1 MAIYKQAQID
11 KYIKKPDTT
20 IKVFLVYGSN
30 EGLQAEYVKSLTTAI
45 CPNIYDPFQVVY
57 LNGADVNADS
67 STLMAEYA
75 SQSLLGG
82 RRVIVIKDADNNLAK
97 HIKTML
103 ETINSDTLVI
113 VSGAGFNKKSS
124 LVTLAE
130 SREDMA
136 VIACYEDRDEDV
148 YTTVRNKLVENGY
161 TIGSEALKIL
171 CARLSNDRKT
181 NLGEIEKLITYM
193 GGKKDIAVVDVE
205 TIVSDASSSTSD
217 DVCYYAA
224 GGDSEKAQKAFYKM
238 INEGNEPISIVRNLT
253 YHFSKLL
260 TVLGYMEN
268 GETPDKAI
276 YKLVPRIIFFREPAF
291 KRQLS
296 FWRKDKLLGVM
307 DLLYKCER
315 DCKTTNMPVEE
326 IVSYTIMQISSA
338 AAKLQRRSY

>member
-30 EGLQAEYVKSLTTAI
+30 EGLQAEYVKSLTTVI

-82 RRVIVIKDADNNLAK
+82 RRVIVIKDADNNLTK

-113 VSGAGFNKKSS
+113 ISGAGFNKKSS

-161 TIGSEALKIL
+161 TIGNEALKIL

-181 NLGEIEKLITYM
+181 NLGEIEKLITYKKK
-193 GGKKDIAVVDVE
+193 KKDIAVVDVE

-260 TVLGYMEN
+260 TVLGYVEN

-338 AAKLQRRSY
+338 AAKLQRRPY